1 MSELMNRK
9 EDSRA
14 TWYAHQCIASSGL
27 AVMASSI
34 AWQLRPDLWSGVQ
47 DCALTFRKNQAPDGV
62 TRLMVTFEGYGPVL
76 VLARSL
82 DNLAKRLE
90 WIVGRPV
97 LDLKPAEPE
106 APPAAH
112 TDFNRLAVSAKEA
125 ERMEQV
131 HKLAKEVPP
140 VHDCQQ
146 RRDILAARAE
156 LGLPVA

>member
-1 MSELMNRK
+1 MTSRSTWYTHQCVAASGIAVM
-9 EDSRA
+9 DSR
-14 TWYAHQCIASSGL
+14 IAYE
-27 AVMASSI
+27 
-34 AWQLRPDLWSGVQ
+34 LRPDLWASDQ
-47 DCALTFRKNQAPDGV
+47 DCFMTFRKAQKVEGV
-62 TRLMVTFEGYGPVL
+62 QRLTVTFEGYGHVL
-76 VLARSL
+76 VVARSL

-97 LDLKPAEPE
+97 LALKPAEPE
-106 APPAAH
+106 APPTAP
-112 TDFNRLAVSAKEA
+112 TDFNRIQVNAKEA
-125 ERMEQV
+125 ERLEQV

>member
-1 MSELMNRK
+1 MTTRS
-9 EDSRA
+9 
-14 TWYAHQCIASSGL
+14 TWYTHQCVAASGI
-27 AVMASSI
+27 AVMDARI
-34 AWQLRPDLWSGVQ
+34 AFELRPDLWASDQ
-47 DCALTFRKNQAPDGV
+47 DCFMTFRKAQKVEGV
-62 TRLMVTFEGYGPVL
+62 QRLAVTFEGYGPVL

-97 LDLKPAEPE
+97 LALKPAEPE
-106 APPAAH
+106 APPTAR
-112 TDFNRLAVSAKEA
+112 TDFNRIQVNAKEA
-125 ERMEQV
+125 ERLEQV
-131 HKLAKEVPP
+131 HKLAKEIPP

>member
-1 MSELMNRK
+1 MTTRS
-9 EDSRA
+9 
-14 TWYAHQCIASSGL
+14 TWYTHQCVAASGI
-27 AVMASSI
+27 AVMDARI
-34 AWQLRPDLWSGVQ
+34 AFELRPDLWASDQ
-47 DCALTFRKNQAPDGV
+47 DCFMTFRKAQKVEGV
-62 TRLMVTFEGYGPVL
+62 QRLTVTFEGYGPVL

-140 VHDCQQ
+140 VHDCQH
-146 RRDILAARAE
+146 RRDILAARIE
-156 LGLPVA
+156 LGMPVA